1 MENIIISS
9 EATCDLP
16 KELIEKYDIKVIDM
30 DFIINGDAYSTANN
44 TVTSTNLY
52 QKMKNGI
59 RTSTSQVN
67 IQTYEDFFTTQLE
80 YGNVLHIAFSSGLS
94 DTYKSAVTASKI
106 VNEKS
111 DKYKVYVIDSL
122 CACSGQGLLAIL
134 SKIYSKKTKNIHKLI
149 DFVENLKLNINHIFT
164 VDNLKYLANG
174 GRIKQSTALIGNLI
188 NIKPVMRM
196 DANGHLVIQNKVL
209 CRKKALQALS
219 NKLIESIDSKSDII
233 FISHANCINDAEI
246 CAQRI
251 EESTNIKPIIT
262 DLGPVIGSHSGPG
275 TLAIFFVGTSR

>member
-1 MENIIISS
+1 MENIIISC

-30 DFIINGDAYSTANN
+30 DFIINGNAFSTSTN
-44 TVTSTNLY
+44 TVSSTNLY
-52 QKMKNGI
+52 QHMKNGI

-67 IQTYEDFFTTQLE
+67 IQTYEDFFTNQIE
-80 YGNVLHIAFSSGLS
+80 FGNILHIAFSSGLS
-94 DTYKSAVTASKI
+94 DTYKSAVTASKS

-111 DKYKVYVIDSL
+111 SKYKVYVIDSL

-134 SKIYSKKTKNIHKLI
+134 TKEYSKKVKNIHKLI
-149 DFVENLKLNINHIFT
+149 DFVDNLKLKINHIFT

-196 DANGHLVIQNKVL
+196 DDFGHLIIQNKVL
-209 CRKKALQALS
+209 SRKKSIQSLA
-219 NKLIESIDSKSDII
+219 NK
-233 FISHANCINDAEI
+233 
-246 CAQRI
+246 
-251 EESTNIKPIIT
+251 
-262 DLGPVIGSHSGPG
+262 V
-275 TLAIFFVGTSR
+275 V